1 MPIAPELIT
10 KIKMVA
16 PGTVLRRA
24 LDDIIMAEFGALIVF
39 LDDISEQENILQGG
53 FYIGTGFS
61 PEKLYELAKM
71 DGAIILD
78 ENVTRIL
85 AANVQLSP
93 DPTLPT
99 NETGM
104 RHRAAERT
112 ARQTQKFVLTISR
125 RRKVITLYYKNNKH
139 QIKDIN
145 TLIARISQTIGTVE
159 RYKNNLDKKCLRIE
173 RDEFLDQ
180 VQLIQ
185 VTEILND
192 CIGIMNLLEEIDPY
206 VIETG
211 EEGRLLVL
219 RLDSVREDVDALGQ
233 LLVKD
238 YGFNSF
244 TDDQVAQIIEKLKS
258 VKPADHEKIAVLLG
272 WPSMA
277 ETALHDI
284 AVSPRGYRLLK
295 QVAKIPPGTMEKL
308 VEQFKDLAHLS
319 MSDEDT
325 LLEVEGIGEKRARSI
340 IAGIQHMR
348 NRLVYR

>member
-1 MPIAPELIT
+1 MPIAPELIP

-24 LDDIIMAEFGALIVF
+24 LDDIIMAQFGALIVF
-39 LDDISEQENILQGG
+39 LDDIREQENILQGG

-61 PEKLYELAKM
+61 PEKVYELAKM

-78 ENVTRIL
+78 ESVTRIL

-125 RRKVITLYYKNNKH
+125 RRKVITLYYRNHKH
-139 QIKDIN
+139 QLSEIN
-145 TLIARISQTIGTVE
+145 ALIARISHTIGTVE
-159 RYKNNLDKKCLRIE
+159 RYKNNLDKKCMRIE

-185 VTEILND
+185 VTELLND
-192 CIGIMNLLEEIDPY
+192 CIGIMNLLEEIAPY

-211 EEGRLLVL
+211 GEGRLLLL
-219 RLDSVREDVDALGQ
+219 RLESVREDVDSLGQ
-233 LLVKD
+233 LLIKD
-238 YGFNSF
+238 YGFTSF
-244 TDDQVAQIIEKLKS
+244 ADDQVAQTIEKLKS
-258 VKPADHEKIAVLLG
+258 VKPADHEKRAVLLG
-272 WPSMA
+272 WPPAA

-284 AVSPRGYRLLK
+284 AVRPRGYRLLK
-295 QVAKIPPGTMEKL
+295 QVAKIPHSTMDKV

-319 MSDEDT
+319 MADEAT

-340 IAGIQHMR
+340 IDGIQHMR

>member
-1 MPIAPELIT
+1 MPIAPELIP

-24 LDDIIMAEFGALIVF
+24 PDDITMAEFGALIVF
-39 LDDISEQENILQGG
+39 LDDIEEQENILQGG
-53 FYIGTGFS
+53 FFIGTGFS

-78 ENVTRIL
+78 ESVARIL
-85 AANVQLSP
+85 AANVQLAP

-125 RRKVITLYYKNNKH
+125 RRKVITLYYKNHKH
-139 QIKDIN
+139 QLKEIN
-145 TLIARISQTIGTVE
+145 TLIARISQTVGTVE
-159 RYKNNLDKKCLRIE
+159 RYKNDLDKKCLRIE

-185 VTEILND
+185 VTELLND
-192 CIGIMNLLEEIDPY
+192 CVGIMNLLEEIDPY

-211 EEGRLLVL
+211 SEGHLLVL
-219 RLDSVREDVDALGQ
+219 RLNSVREDVDTLARLF
-233 LLVKD
+233 VKD
-238 YGFNSF
+238 YSFNAL
-244 TDDQVAQIIEKLKS
+244 TDDDIAPVIEKLKS
-258 VKPADHEKIAVLLG
+258 VKPADHEKIAGLLD
-272 WPSMA
+272 WPSAA
-277 ETALHDI
+277 EATLHDI
-284 AVSPRGYRLLK
+284 NVRPRGYRLLK
-295 QVAKIPPGTMEKL
+295 QMAKIPPGTADK
-308 VEQFKDLAHLS
+308 VVDQFKDLVRLGMA
-319 MSDEDT
+319 DEAA

-340 IAGIQHMR
+340 VEGIQHMR
-348 NRLVYR
+348 NRIVYR

>member
-1 MPIAPELIT
+1 MRIDPELIP

-16 PGTVLRRA
+16 PGTLLRRA
-24 LDDIIMAEFGALIVF
+24 LDDIIMAEFGALLVF
-39 LDDISEQENILQGG
+39 LDDIRARENILQGG

-78 ENVTRIL
+78 EGVSRIL
-85 AANVQLSP
+85 AANVQLAP

-112 ARQTQKFVLTISR
+112 ARQTRKFVLTISR
-125 RRKVITLYYKNNKH
+125 RRKVITLYYKDRKH
-139 QIKDIN
+139 QLSEIN
-145 TLIARISQTIGTVE
+145 ALIARISHTIGTVE
-159 RYKNNLDKKCLRIE
+159 RYKSNLDKKCLRIE

-185 VTEILND
+185 VTELLND

-211 EEGRLLVL
+211 NEGRLLVL
-219 RLDSVREDVDALGQ
+219 RLDSVREDVDALVQ

-238 YGFNSF
+238 YGFSSF
-244 TDDQVAQIIEKLKS
+244 SEDDIAPIIEKLKS

-272 WPSMA
+272 WPSAA
-277 ETALHDI
+277 ETTLHDI
-284 AVSPRGYRLLK
+284 AVRPRGYRLLK
-295 QVAKIPPGTMEKL
+295 QVAKIPPGAADKV
-308 VEQFKDLAHLS
+308 VEQFKDLARLS
-319 MSDEDT
+319 MADEAT

-340 IAGIQHMR
+340 VEGILHMR